1 MLEELDI
8 PDFFLGRSRIR
19 VIYPGCIEV
28 AGNVTLQLIKFLQFA
43 SARRAHITLPSYIV
57 YLLRGSA
64 NFMSS
69 LVIQKIL
76 SGFYYTVD
84 LLFRPLDFGL
94 SIDSW
99 FHKPVTAY
107 STWFTFGMLLVLI
120 VVILFLL
127 LARNS
132 ILEAVQNIKQ
142 IISVVEF
149 FNIVWG
155 KIQKTLNTLY
165 LTVINFFKKS

>member
-94 SIDSW
+94 TGILYSLSKPLAEAKISIFAISTFDTDYILVKQEKLQETIYPLTGEQAQTVIQAMKIV
-99 FHKPVTAY
+99 KPE
-107 STWFTFGMLLVLI
+107 I
-120 VVILFLL
+120 
-127 LARNS
+127 LAR
-132 ILEAVQNIKQ
+132 ARK
-142 IISVVEF
+142 
-149 FNIVWG
+149 
-155 KIQKTLNTLY
+155 LY
-165 LTVINFFKKS
+165 E